1 MLNELVELGKRIRK
15 PDDHDALKQ
24 EVVNADIVIDA
35 QGNFFDI
42 TIVDKQ
48 PTKAE
53 ALLSKKGKARL
64 LLDKAEEVFG
74 LEVKKHRLFMQ
85 KLEQFRH
92 VPSVNPVLLFYGTN
106 KANGID
112 KAAARFADMPDK
124 EKPKGHFAFCL
135 VGEGQRIH
143 EKEDVQNAIIEAF
156 EAQQKQ
162 NTRSDGQLCSL
173 CGTADYPIL
182 DQPHGMI
189 KNVPA
194 GQTSGCALVS
204 YNVNAFESYG
214 LTGNENSSICT
225 ACARK
230 YVEGLNYLLNN
241 GVICTPEKGKPYKQ
255 YSNRKNLSA
264 DTAMIFWTRN
274 LTAIPELSFV
284 DNTQENASSI
294 IALIRS
300 APATAKMQ
308 RDDALL
314 TLLNSPFIARQ
325 ESLSSV
331 DTDLFYSCTLSG
343 SAARIAVRNWIE
355 TTTPVVRANL
365 AVWFHDIAVVERD
378 FESKQSHVQFFPLS
392 RLAGACAVHR
402 KKEMNG
408 QTMFALDREDPFL
421 GRAATMLWNCA
432 LLGAAAPYT
441 LLDRVLRRIRLEEG
455 RVTASRVALL
465 RLILNR
471 NSVMKNA
478 GGQRMQ
484 PQLDTENT
492 SVAYIAGR
500 IFAVLENI
508 QTAALGKELNAP
520 LRDRF
525 YSSASTSP
533 APAFGRLMKLA
544 QAHLGKLRN
553 ENRGLFVALDKQL
566 GDLFA
571 CVQSFPAIFSL
582 EEQGQFAIGYYHQR
596 EAFFSGKGSADSSK
610 QSKDAIETSSTG
622 A

>member
-15 PDDHDALKQ
+15 PGDHDALKQ
-24 EVVNADIVIDA
+24 EVVTADIVIDA
-35 QGNFFDI
+35 QGNFFEI

-74 LEVKKHRLFMQ
+74 LEAKKHQLFMQ
-85 KLEQFRH
+85 KLEQFQH
-92 VPSVNPVLLFYGTN
+92 VPSVNPVLLFYGVN
-106 KANGID
+106 KANGTD
-112 KAAARFADMPDK
+112 KAAARFASMPDK
-124 EKPKGHFAFCL
+124 EKPKGNFAFCL

-143 EKEDVQNAIIEAF
+143 EKKDVQEAVIECF

-225 ACARK
+225 ACARN

-274 LTAIPELSFV
+274 LTAVPELTFV
-284 DNTQENASSI
+284 ENSQDHVPDILS
-294 IALIRS
+294 LLRS
-300 APATAKMQ
+300 TSATAKVH
-308 RDDALL
+308 RDDALH
-314 TLLNSPFIARQ
+314 TLLNTPFTAQQ
-325 ESLSSV
+325 ESLKSV
-331 DTDLFYSCTLSG
+331 DPDLFYSCMLSG
-343 SAARIAVRNWIE
+343 AAARIAIRNWIE
-355 TTTPVVRANL
+355 TTTLKVRANL
-365 AVWFHDIAVVERD
+365 TTWFHDIAIIERD
-378 FESKQSHVQFFPLS
+378 FESKQNQVQFFSLN
-392 RLAGACAVHR
+392 RLAGACGVHR
-402 KKEMNG
+402 KKEMSG

-432 LLGAAAPYT
+432 LLGAAPPYT

-455 RVTASRVALL
+455 RVTAARVAVL

-471 NSVMKNA
+471 NSAMKIA

-492 SVAYIAGR
+492 NVAYIAGR

-508 QTAALGKELNAP
+508 QTAALGKDLNAP

-533 APAFGRLMKLA
+533 APAFGRLMKLS

-553 ENRGLFVALDKQL
+553 ENRGLYVTLDSQL
-566 GDLFA
+566 GELFTRI
-571 CVQSFPAIFSL
+571 QSFPATFSL

-596 EAFFSGKGSADSSK
+596 QAYFSGKGTADSDK
-610 QSKDAIETSSTG
+610 QNKDTIETSSTG
-622 A
+622 V